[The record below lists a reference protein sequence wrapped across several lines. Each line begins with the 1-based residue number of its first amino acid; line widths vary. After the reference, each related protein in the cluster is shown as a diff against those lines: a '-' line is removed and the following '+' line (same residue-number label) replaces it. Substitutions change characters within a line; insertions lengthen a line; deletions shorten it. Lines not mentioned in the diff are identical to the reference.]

1 MDQFTLSRLPFLAAF
16 AIALVAMPCDVYA
29 FNQRGLG
36 VDHALPWTSRTSVAI
51 ESVAK
56 TVASFRDRLAR
67 IFGPDGE
74 RGEIATDLL
83 LAVPSSISARLRGLK
98 QEKGELLKESQE
110 MLTKAAVE
118 NRELSTEESAVDD
131 KLHKRIATLNGEIS
145 RYSRLVESDRT
156 AITELSSGSDGPMA
170 GAIKNFGEF
179 LQAVACA
186 SSPAIASAVPGGR
199 DMVQKL
205 AAYNAASGMSV
216 GVPSDGGYLVR
227 KDWTTALL
235 DKARTEAVL
244 LPKCKSIDIG
254 GDFDGLEYPYI
265 DEASR
270 VDGSRWGG
278 VQVFRNSEAAAVTA
292 KQPKIGKGE
301 LRLEEITGL
310 CYTTGRLL
318 RDAVA
323 LNGLLGD
330 AFSSEFAFKIDNEIV
345 RGTGAGQCLGFLNS
359 PALVT
364 QAAEGGQTATTVNVD
379 NVLKMYARM
388 PARMK
393 PGAAW
398 FIHSDVMTQL
408 PKMVIGQMP
417 VWVPPG
423 GLNNLPYGLLLG
435 KPVIEIE
442 QASALGS
449 VGDIVFAN
457 LNEYVVIQ
465 KAGEGLM
472 ADTSMHV
479 RFLNNEM
486 TFRWVYRINGQP
498 VARTAITPANGT
510 STLSAFVALAAR

>member
-1 MDQFTLSRLPFLAAF
+1 MDFTSLSRLSFMAAF
-16 AIALVAMPCDVYA
+16 LVALIGMPGDVYA
-29 FNQRGLG
+29 FNQRGIG
-36 VDHALPWTSRTSVAI
+36 VDHAAPWLSRSSPTLSRAANALSKVRTLLVHAW
-51 ESVAK
+51 
-56 TVASFRDRLAR
+56 T
-67 IFGPDGE
+67 GE
-74 RGEIATDLL
+74 RGEIASDLL
-83 LAVPSSISARLRGLK
+83 MPVPTSIGARLRSLK
-98 QEKGELLKESQE
+98 QEKGELVRENQE
-110 MLTKAAVE
+110 LLTSAAVGNRDLTKE
-118 NRELSTEESAVDD
+118 ELAVDE
-131 KLHKRIATLNGEIS
+131 KLSARIGTLNQEIA
-145 RYSRLVESDRT
+145 RYERIVDTDRRT
-156 AITELSSGSDGPMA
+156 LTDTSAGGGTPEP
-170 GAIKNFGEF
+170 GAIKSFGEF

-186 SSPAIASAVPGGR
+186 SSPSIAGSFPGGR

-205 AAYNAASGMSV
+205 QSYSAASGMSV

-244 LPKCKSIDIG
+244 LPRCKMIEIG

-278 VQVFRNSEAAAVTA
+278 VQVFRNSEAATVTA

-301 LRLEEITGL
+301 IRLEEITGL

-318 RDAVA
+318 RDATA

-345 RGTGAGQCLGFLNS
+345 RGTGSGQCLGYLNS

-364 QAAEGGQTATTVNVD
+364 QAAEGSQTATTVNVD

-388 PARMK
+388 PARSK
-393 PGAAW
+393 PGAVW
-398 FIHSDVMTQL
+398 LIHSDVMTQL

-417 VWVPPG
+417 VWIPPG
-423 GLNNLPYGLLLG
+423 GMNGLPYGLLLG

-442 QASALGS
+442 QASALGV

-479 RFLNNEM
+479 RFIYNEM

-498 VARTAITPANGT
+498 VARTAITPANGS
-510 STLSAFVALAAR
+510 STQSAFVALAAR

>member
-1 MDQFTLSRLPFLAAF
+1 MESDQL
-16 AIALVAMPCDVYA
+16 MPV
-29 FNQRGLG
+29 
-36 VDHALPWTSRTSVAI
+36 PTSI
-51 ESVAK
+51 
-56 TVASFRDRLAR
+56 
-67 IFGPDGE
+67 G
-74 RGEIATDLL
+74 
-83 LAVPSSISARLRGLK
+83 ARLRALK
-98 QEKGELLKESQE
+98 QEKNGLIKESTDL
-110 MLTKAAVE
+110 LTMASVE
-118 NRELSTEESAVDD
+118 GRDMTVEEKAVDD
-131 KLHKRIATLNGEIS
+131 KIHARISTLNHDIG
-145 RYSRLVESDRT
+145 RYERLIESDRVSL
-156 AITELSSGSDGPMA
+156 ADPAAQEKNAP
-170 GAIKNFGEF
+170 GAIRSFGEF

-186 SSPAIASAVPGGR
+186 SSPSIASAVPGGR
-199 DMVQKL
+199 DMVQRL
-205 AAYNAASGMSV
+205 QAYSAASGMSV

-235 DKARTEAVL
+235 DKARTEAQL
-244 LPKCKSIDIG
+244 LPRCKMIEIG

-278 VQVFRNSEAAAVTA
+278 VQVFRNSEAATVTA

-301 LRLEEITGL
+301 LRLEEITGI

-345 RGTGAGQCLGFLNS
+345 RGTGSGQCLGFLTS

-364 QAAEGGQTATTVNVD
+364 QAAEGGQTSLTVNVD
-379 NVLKMYARM
+379 NVLKMYARV
-388 PARMK
+388 PARLK
-393 PGAAW
+393 PGAIW
-398 FIHSDVMTQL
+398 LIHSDVMTQL

-442 QASALGS
+442 QASALGV
-449 VGDIVFAN
+449 VGDIVLAN

-479 RFLNNEM
+479 RFIYNEM

-498 VARTAITPANGT
+498 VARTAITPANGS
-510 STLSAFVALAAR
+510 STQSAFIALAARP